1 MRTAGA
7 SRHRRLS
14 RALELVMATC
24 PHCGGDTI
32 HPIRKWWS
40 DSAAPTRCPV
50 CGGLSHVST
59 LATVPIYTTSTVL
72 LILSFG
78 LAALMSTPSI
88 LIAGMLVISGTYVLW
103 WRRVPLVPTTAG
115 KVAATRWWGWGF
127 VFLFFALVA
136 LAAYW

>member
-1 MRTAGA
+1 
-7 SRHRRLS
+7 
-14 RALELVMATC
+14 
-24 PHCGGDTI
+24 
-32 HPIRKWWS
+32 
-40 DSAAPTRCPV
+40 
-50 CGGLSHVST
+50 VST
-59 LATVPIYTTSTVL
+59 LATVPIYATSTVL
-72 LILSFG
+72 LILSIG

-88 LIAGMLVISGTYVLW
+88 LIAGMFVIFGTYMLW